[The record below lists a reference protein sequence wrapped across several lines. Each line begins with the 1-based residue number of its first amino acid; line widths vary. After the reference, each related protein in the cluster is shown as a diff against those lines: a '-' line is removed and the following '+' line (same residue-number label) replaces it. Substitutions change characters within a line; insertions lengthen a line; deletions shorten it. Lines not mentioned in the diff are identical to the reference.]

1 VTLLVREPEAPEMVS
16 VLVPALAVLLAVTV
30 SVLVLLV
37 DVREKVAVTPLGR
50 PDRER
55 FTAPVNPYCGVTVT
69 VDVAEL
75 P

>member
-1 VTLLVREPEAPEMVS
+1 MVS
-16 VLVPALAVLLAVTV
+16 VLVPALAVLLAVRV

-37 DVREKVAVTPLGR
+37 DVGEKVAATPLGR
-50 PDRER
+50 PDSER